1 MVLINRHNYEEY
13 VKAGLITELSKVEK
27 RKYESYHKDNY
38 NEDYNLC
45 VKITSQSSKWSIIIG
60 YYAMHNQTKLFLAK
74 FGLKISDK
82 AAHTAT
88 LIALRKIIQDD
99 KIKKKVIE
107 LLEKAQQ
114 TYDVLNTPFK
124 EKVIGNLLSKSL
136 EERKKAQYY
145 SQDTNKI
152 ALLNA
157 MSFQENI
164 LKPYI
169 EIINKLI
176 ENVD

>member
-1 MVLINRHNYEEY
+1 MVLIEKHDYEGY
-13 VKAGLITELSKVEK
+13 VKAGLITELAKVEK
-27 RKYESYHKDNY
+27 RKYETYHRENY

-45 VKITSQSSKWSIIIG
+45 IKITSQSSKWSIIIG
-60 YYAMHNQTKLFLAK
+60 YFAMHNQTKLFLAK
-74 FGLKISDK
+74 FGLKISDT

-124 EKVIGNLLSKSL
+124 EKVIGNMLSKSI

-152 ALLNA
+152 GMLNA
-157 MSFQENI
+157 VSFQENI
-164 LKPYI
+164 LKPYT
-169 EIINKLI
+169 EIINGLM